1 MITGVRWLVPGAG
14 VAVDRRG
21 TPAAADRDVGH
32 LRWRWGRGSRRGDAL
47 PIRCGGGSGR
57 DGAGGQDGR
66 GHRRARARWHQRRAR
81 QLALDPLRATQSTVA
96 AEFERAY
103 GEIVSL
109 EVRLQR

>member
-1 MITGVRWLVPGAG
+1 MIAGVRWLLPGAV

-21 TPAAADRDVGH
+21 TTAAADRDVGH
-32 LRWRWGRGSRRGDAL
+32 LRGRRGHRSRRGDAL
-47 PIRCGGGSGR
+47 AIRCSGGSGR
-57 DGAGGQDGR
+57 DGARGQDGR
-66 GHRRARARWHQRRAR
+66 GNRRARARWHQRRAR

-103 GEIVSL
+103 GAIVSL

>member
-1 MITGVRWLVPGAG
+1 LIAGVRRLLPGAE

-21 TPAAADRDVGH
+21 TTAAADHDVGH
-32 LRWRWGRGSRRGDAL
+32 LRGRRGRRSRRGDAL
-47 PIRCGGGSGR
+47 AIRGSGSSGR

-81 QLALDPLRATQSTVA
+81 QLAVDPLRATQSTVP

-103 GEIVSL
+103 GKIVSL